1 MKRVLVI
8 GVGAGGADLLTV
20 QAIEALKRAD
30 VIFTFDKG
38 AEKDD
43 LVQLR
48 KEICERYCD
57 HKPYRLI
64 EVPSPQRDPA
74 AASYKAGVAV
84 WHKARADIVK
94 ALIRDELPVRY
105 LIVPCGRQ
113 PDRESAIGHA
123 GFGNPHQP
131 SRQIHPL
138 HLQTPCPGSLPRHH
152 RRLRSLLDSRGC
164 QEGHRPRDW
173 EILRCRLHHY

>member
-8 GVGAGGADLLTV
+8 GVGAGGSDLLTV

-57 HKPYRLI
+57 RKPYRLI

-94 ALIRDELPVRY
+94 ALIRDELSEKAAALSSSGATPPSTTAR
-105 LIVPCGRQ
+105 CA
-113 PDRESAIGHA
+113 S
-123 GFGNPHQP
+123 
-131 SRQIHPL
+131 SRQ
-138 HLQTPCPGSLPRHH
+138 S
-152 RRLRSLLDSRGC
+152 RRRASNRSNTR
-164 QEGHRPRDW
+164 
-173 EILRCRLHHY
+173 